1 MVKDKTIAA
10 KAYESP
16 VSCALEIDYE
26 LCIAQSSDL
35 RDMDVK
41 TIYDEGF

>member
-1 MVKDKTIAA
+1 MTKDKTVPV
-10 KAYESP
+10 KAYAAP

-26 LCIAQSSDL
+26 QFIAASNDL

-41 TIYDEGF
+41 TIYDEDF